1 MSKSTPVYAWHFLPE
16 DRRLSN
22 GDNRLVVPGKRH
34 TVRGDIVLCE
44 HGLHASER
52 PIDTLKYAKSAMI
65 QRVKM
70 HGTVVHGNDKLVA
83 SSRTCM
89 WIADAAMVLHE
100 FACLCA
106 EDALALIPNPDP
118 RSVNAI
124 AVKRA
129 WLRGQA
135 TDDEL
140 AAARDAAWDAARD
153 AARAAAWDAAWDA
166 ARAAQNSRLHMM
178 LMALAPE
185 GYSE

>member
-16 DRRLSN
+16 DRCLLY
-22 GDNRLVVPGKRH
+22 GDNRLIIPGKRLS
-34 TVRGDIVLCE
+34 VRGEIVLCS
-44 HGLHASER
+44 HGLHASICPLDALR
-52 PIDTLKYAKSAMI
+52 YAPSAMV

-70 HGTVVHGNDKLVA
+70 HGTIIHGDDKLVA

-89 WIADAAMVLHE
+89 WIADATMILHE
-100 FACLCA
+100 FACRCA
-106 EDALALIPNPDP
+106 EDALALSPNPDP

-129 WLRGQA
+129 WMRGEA
-135 TDDEL
+135 TDNEL
-140 AAARDAAWDAARD
+140 A

-166 ARAAQNSRLHMM
+166 AWTAQNTRLHTMF
-178 LMALAPE
+178 MALAPE

>member
-22 GDNRLVVPGKRH
+22 GDNRLVVPGKRLS
-34 TVRGDIVLCE
+34 VRGDIVLCE

-52 PIDTLKYAKSAMI
+52 PIDALKYAPSAMI

-70 HGTVVHGNDKLVA
+70 HGTVIHGDDKLVA

-89 WIADAAMVLHE
+89 WIADATMVLHE

-129 WLRGQA
+129 AIPACGGL
-135 TDDEL
+135 L
-140 AAARDAAWDAARD
+140 
-153 AARAAAWDAAWDA
+153 
-166 ARAAQNSRLHMM
+166 
-178 LMALAPE
+178 
-185 GYSE
+185 

>member
-1 MSKSTPVYAWHFLPE
+1 MVKSTPVYAWHFLPE
-16 DRRLSN
+16 DRHLSN
-22 GDNRLVVPGKRH
+22 GDGRLVTPGKRLNI
-34 TVRGDIVLCE
+34 RGDIVLCK
-44 HGLHASER
+44 HGLHASKR
-52 PIDTLKYAKSAMI
+52 PLDALKYAPSAI
-65 QRVKM
+65 VQRVRM
-70 HGTVVHGNDKLVA
+70 HGTIVHDTDKLVA

-89 WIADAAMVLHE
+89 WIADATMVLHE

-106 EDALALIPNPDP
+106 EDAIALIQDPDP

-135 TDDEL
+135 TDNEL
-140 AAARDAAWDAARD
+140 DAARDAAW
-153 AARAAAWDAAWDA
+153 AAAWDA
-166 ARAAQNSRLHMM
+166 QSSRLHTM